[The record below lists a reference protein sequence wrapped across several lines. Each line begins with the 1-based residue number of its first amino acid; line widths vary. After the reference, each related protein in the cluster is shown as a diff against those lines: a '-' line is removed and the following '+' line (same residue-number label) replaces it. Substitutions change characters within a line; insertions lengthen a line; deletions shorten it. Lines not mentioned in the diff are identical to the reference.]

1 MTGTKDLNPMT
12 TNKFSVLFIIGVVI
26 YFISDYFFT
35 DAMLYLT
42 GGLIGGTIKELI
54 KQATSGLIVAVWLAL
69 LAIIIFLYY
78 RLSSKPV
85 KYVMLLL
92 IACLLY
98 IVDFILMEAINFNV
112 VDLTTSILNIA
123 IRVISKALILA
134 LIIRFGQKH
143 IKSKAAQ

>member
-1 MTGTKDLNPMT
+1 
-12 TNKFSVLFIIGVVI
+12 
-26 YFISDYFFT
+26 
-35 DAMLYLT
+35 
-42 GGLIGGTIKELI
+42 
-54 KQATSGLIVAVWLAL
+54 
-69 LAIIIFLYY
+69 
-78 RLSSKPV
+78 
-85 KYVMLLL
+85 MLLL

-143 IKSKAAQ
+143 INRVGR